1 MAGTDPN
8 GPFDVL
14 LQYCAMPLE
23 FAFLADRVD
32 ALPII
37 SKWYFEEWGH
47 LLENDSIERMRD
59 RMRDYMNRD
68 QIPFILLGIDDN
80 EVVGAAQ
87 LKYREM
93 AEMFPDK
100 EHWLGGVYVATDHRG
115 QRYGPQIVEQIVN
128 IAPRY
133 GVQTLHLQTNALD
146 GGLYARLGWTPYA
159 QVKNN
164 GLDVLVMERHL
175 SG

>member
-1 MAGTDPN
+1 
-8 GPFDVL
+8 
-14 LQYCAMPLE
+14 MPLE
-23 FAFLADRVD
+23 FVFLTDRVD
-32 ALPII
+32 AIPVV
-37 SKWYFEEWGH
+37 SKWYFDEWGH
-47 LLENDSIERMRD
+47 LSKNDSIERMQA
-59 RMRDYMNRD
+59 RMRNYMNRD
-68 QIPFILLGIDDN
+68 GIPFILLAIKDN

-100 EHWLGGVYVATDHRG
+100 EHWLGGVYVAVGHRG
-115 QRYGPQIVEQIVN
+115 RCYGSQIVEKVVT

-133 GVQTLHLQTNALD
+133 GVKTLHLQTEALD
-146 GGLYARLGWTPYA
+146 GGVYARLGWTPHA

>member
-1 MAGTDPN
+1 
-8 GPFDVL
+8 
-14 LQYCAMPLE
+14 MPLE
-23 FAFLADRVD
+23 FVFLADRAD
-32 ALPII
+32 ALPVV
-37 SKWYFEEWGH
+37 SKWYFDEWGH

-59 RMRDYMNRD
+59 RMRAYMNRNE
-68 QIPFILLGIDDN
+68 IPFMLLATHHN

-115 QRYGPQIVEQIVN
+115 KRYGSRIIEQIVE
-128 IAPRY
+128 IAPRF
-133 GVQTLHLQTNALD
+133 GVQTLHLQTEALD
-146 GGLYARLGWTPYA
+146 GGLYARLGWTPCA
-159 QVKNN
+159 QVNSK